1 MYIKSKLVIWGQALV
16 CVMFAIT
23 SIVYANE
30 AIPSITAVGG
40 DPTLVWMQAA
50 GFPAWAAVVAWGVM
64 KVTQEIKAI
73 TDKLDI
79 AISDL
84 RKVSTDLDKR
94 LSRVEIRMDVAS
106 NKLDNA
112 SKAFDNV
119 I

>member
-1 MYIKSKLVIWGQALV
+1 MNGKSKLVIWSQALV

-23 SIVYANE
+23 SVVYASEPLPN
-30 AIPSITAVGG
+30 ITAGS

-64 KVTQEIKAI
+64 KVTQEIKNI
-73 TDKLDI
+73 TDKLDL

-84 RKVSTDLDKR
+84 RKISTDLDKR
-94 LSRVEIRMDVAS
+94 LSRVEIRMDVANNRLDGAS
-106 NKLDNA
+106 KALDNA
-112 SKAFDNV
+112 